1 MKLRLSWQPRTS
13 PGIFWGFR
21 DQMEGSVGHDDVNP
35 VLFAGV
41 IYDLPAGEH
50 KRPTQ
55 RAGTQNECLRRGK
68 KRNSTVTEKSDTSTL
83 AFSLSEMMTESLGV
97 VDFPLARGWGCLLG
111 VYVGGGGNGAG
122 GHP

>member
-1 MKLRLSWQPRTS
+1 
-13 PGIFWGFR
+13 
-21 DQMEGSVGHDDVNP
+21 MEGPVGHDDVNP

-55 RAGTQNECLRRGK
+55 SGTQNECLRRGK
-68 KRNSTVTEKSDTSTL
+68 KRNSTVTEKSDTNPL

-97 VDFPLARGWGCLLG
+97 VDFPLLKDGEVCWVC
-111 VYVGGGGNGAG
+111 VGGGGNGAG